1 MKKGMALLLVL
12 TSLFLLMGCQSRS
25 LNSIIKN
32 EPSIIGEV
40 REVHEGYILIYF
52 EDEGYPNGAECVVSL
67 DVEYKDS
74 VTELSVGDVVTVYH
88 DGMIMESAPLQ
99 LHHVY
104 AILLTEPADRSE
116 NNVS

>member
-1 MKKGMALLLVL
+1 MKKGITVLLVL
-12 TSLFLLMGCQSRS
+12 TCIFSLLGCQSRS
-25 LNSIIKN
+25 LNSVIKK
-32 EPSIIGEV
+32 EPSITGQV

-52 EDEGYPNGAECVVSL
+52 ADEGYPNGAECVVSL

-88 DGMIMESAPLQ
+88 DGVIMESAPLQ

-104 AILLTEPADRSE
+104 AILLTEPAERSE